1 MEAVTTQRLNLVVR
15 ILVEAS
21 LEAFQNRKV
30 MTAAA
35 REAHV
40 RPMPEIALL

>member
-15 ILVEAS
+15 ILVRAS
-21 LEAFQNRKV
+21 LEAFQNKEL
-30 MTAAA
+30 MIAAA

-40 RPMPEIALL
+40 RPRPEIALL